1 MATRVGTTG
10 YIGHSPAATYIVDLN
25 TATRLD
31 NNTMQYTFI
40 VSYNMQYS
48 TSNMGVGERVQFR
61 ISVGDGSWNYWT
73 DVKNRDSTV
82 SGTSN
87 YGRVHYTVTAPSSTS
102 GASLPVTL
110 GIYRTSETNSSW
122 EYNWQG
128 VVGNVTTTALLYTA
142 CSAPTTIT
150 SSTSI
155 GTPGQNITI
164 SWSGA
169 SAGTN
174 NSIQSYTVF
183 YRYGGQPTT
192 STYTSYKTVTTTST
206 SGSTTIP
213 ISSTRGQVTYIKI
226 RTNGSAGSGYY
237 SSISTVSST
246 CTTNSLP
253 NAPSVIASKTTVASS
268 GENVSFTITAGS
280 DTNSGQTRTLY
291 YSTSSTGSK
300 IKINSSPWSYEINNK
315 TTLYFYTYDGLE
327 YSSAKSI
334 TINKNIK
341 PVISSLNIT
350 SLNEYFYNSEKEFTE
365 SFILNPILYSDTTE
379 NKDITYYYY
388 INFPGVNLNVA
399 TTSVNTYT
407 IHAFQYVKPGEDF
420 SFQVRIYDGIEY
432 SDYIISSTYTAPD
445 TYTDITR
452 HYNQFNN
459 SNISYS
465 NGDFYNSIRVYLPTD
480 SYSKLNTS
488 TVSATYQTST
498 TTPQSVTSISYV
510 PAQYANMTYE
520 NSQYYCDI
528 TVPTSLTP
536 GQTYTFTITIKT
548 GSFVRTYTFKKNRT
562 RIFPGGS
569 IQGALNG
576 GTITN
581 PFTSPPTIAVNIPSP
596 VDFIKD
602 SNYDYYNFNL
612 SSDKLEGAADIRL
625 RLSYN
630 NKYIDFFIGGNYLTI
645 NNPEPSSGGDTVNFT
660 LPGTAWTYIFKNT
673 DLGKEIIDAL
683 NPVNIQASLR
693 ITNLFNIVSVYNSNF
708 TFNPR
713 ENSTIESLNTKLGTT
728 ALSSSSVIIREG
740 QTFNWTYNIKGYNA
754 QSYTGIIQIYR
765 STNATTPTGGSWTNY
780 KTQTFSS
787 KNTNRNTSDL
797 SITTTV
803 TDSYT
808 IPQLSE
814 SKYIFFRLRLTDS
827 FNRTITSGAVAA
839 GASNRHIAPSITITG
854 YNYTKG
860 LSDDTGTIS
869 ITYTINDNGAGRIN
883 GISTTN
889 NLMSLTNS
897 VQIIGAT
904 TEENNK
910 ITSRG
915 GTTLSNT
922 NNSSATTTADVDN
935 FTESNIQVYVRF
947 KTRLS
952 LDSSIS
958 TYDKTFDSVILT
970 IYNIN
975 PTIAVRKQ
983 YLGINST
990 AFEDDRVIVIAAGAQ
1005 GVRKKMVIETEQVGK
1020 ETYIDV
1026 TTGEMFDFIIDGGSW

>member
-1 MATRVGTTG
+1 MATQVGVTSYVG
-10 YIGHSPAATYIVDLN
+10 KSPKAKYTVNLASSKRLN
-25 TATRLD
+25 
-31 NNTMQYTFI
+31 NNTMQYTFT
-40 VSYNMQYS
+40 VYYNLQYAAS
-48 TSNMGVGERVQFR
+48 HMGIGEVIQYRIYVG
-61 ISVGDGSWNYWT
+61 SGSWSGWT
-73 DVKNRDSTV
+73 TLKSRSTTV
-82 SGTSN
+82 SGTST
-87 YGRVHYTVTAPSSTS
+87 YGGVSVTVTAPSTTS
-102 GASLPVTL
+102 GASLSVVL
-110 GIYRTSETNSSW
+110 AVNRTSESNSS
-122 EYNWQG
+122 YNYSWQG
-128 VVGNVTTTALLYTA
+128 TVGSVKTAALLYTA
-142 CSAPTTIT
+142 CTAPT
-150 SSTSI
+150 SVKCSVSI
-155 GTPGQNITI
+155 GKPGQSITV

-169 SAGTN
+169 KGGTN

-183 YRYGGQPTT
+183 YRYGAQPTT
-192 STYTSYKTVTTTST
+192 SAYQDSKTVTTKST

-213 ISSTRGQVTYIKI
+213 ISPSRGVITYVKV
-226 RTNGSAGSGYY
+226 RTNGSASGYNSAI
-237 SSISTVSST
+237 SSASGN

-253 NAPSVIASKTTVASS
+253 DAPSYTMSRGSILPSTGGSITYTV
-268 GENVSFTITAGS
+268 TAGS
-280 DTNSGQTRTLY
+280 DIDSGQTRTLY
-291 YSTSSTGSK
+291 YSRDGGITKTK
-300 IKINSSPWSYEINNK
+300 FPSPL
-315 TTLYFYTYDGLE
+315 TLSFSGDEGERFPVTFYTYDGLE
-327 YSSAKSI
+327 YSGGNTHYV
-334 TINKNIK
+334 TINTK
-341 PVISSLNIT
+341 PTINLNVINKSQ
-350 SLNEYFYNSEKEFTE
+350 YHYNGTAFTE
-365 SFILNPILYSDTTE
+365 EYTLNVTS
-379 NKDITYYYY
+379 NKSVTYYYY
-388 INFPGVNLNVA
+388 INYGAMELLVGSGNNNSLTIRAFKYVQPGD
-399 TTSVNTYT
+399 SYY
-407 IHAFQYVKPGEDF
+407 FR
-420 SFQVRIYDGIEY
+420 VRGNDGIED
-432 SDYIISSTYTAPD
+432 SDYAISSTYTAPA
-445 TYTDITR
+445 TYTEITR
-452 HYNQFNN
+452 HYNQLSN
-459 SNISYS
+459 SNIQYS
-465 NGDFYNSIRVYLPTD
+465 NGDFYNKIRVYLPAD
-480 SYSKLNTS
+480 SYSRLNTS
-488 TVSATYQTST
+488 SASATYQIGDGVASN
-498 TTPQSVTSISYV
+498 VTSISYV
-510 PAQYANMTYE
+510 KSTTDDVDYT
-520 NSQYYCDI
+520 SSGYYCDI
-528 TVPTSLTP
+528 TVPTSLLS
-536 GQTYTFTITIKT
+536 GQKYTFTITITT
-548 GSFVRTYTFKKNRT
+548 GSFVRTYTFEKNRT
-562 RIFPGGS
+562 RIFPGGN
-569 IQGALNG
+569 IQGSLNG
-576 GTITN
+576 GTIRN

-602 SNYDYYNFNL
+602 SSYDYYNFNL
-612 SSDKLEGAADIRL
+612 SSAKLEGAADIRL

-713 ENSTIESLNTKLGTT
+713 ENSTIESLDTKLGTT

-860 LSDDTGTIS
+860 SSDDTGTIS
-869 ITYTINDNGAGRIN
+869 ITYTINDNGAGRIS
-883 GISTTN
+883 GTSTTN

-922 NNSSATTTADVDN
+922 NNSSATTTAEVDN

-990 AFEDDRVIVIAAGAQ
+990 AFEDDRVIVIAAGEQ

-1026 TTGEMFDFIIDGGSW
+1026 TTGELFDFIIDGGSW